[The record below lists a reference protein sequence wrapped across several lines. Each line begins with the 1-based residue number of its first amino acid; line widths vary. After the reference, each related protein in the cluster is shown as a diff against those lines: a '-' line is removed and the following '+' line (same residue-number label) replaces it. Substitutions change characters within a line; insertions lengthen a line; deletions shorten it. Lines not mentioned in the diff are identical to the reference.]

1 MGKFYWLKLKT
12 SFFKRHDIRI
22 VESLPNGKEIVYF
35 FLKLMV
41 ESVDHE
47 GELRFSEDIP
57 YSNQMLSV
65 LTDTEVE
72 FVEEALVT
80 LTQYGMIEILED
92 RTISIPKVEEMIGSA
107 SDTDASNRMRRMR
120 ARRAKEGN
128 SDNVT
133 ECYEQNVRNKTNELQ
148 SVTNNLL
155 REIEIEKE
163 IDKEIEIDKE
173 KIIKEKTQKRFSK
186 PSLSEISEYCNER
199 QNNVNPEEFFDYYEA
214 NGWKVGK
221 NPMKDWKSAV
231 RYWEQKSRNASPK
244 PKTFNP
250 FTELKRKEGMT

>member
-1 MGKFYWLKLKT
+1 MGKFYWLKLKN
-12 SFFKRHDIRI
+12 SFFKRHDIRF
-22 VESLPNGKEIVYF
+22 VESLPKGKEIVYF
-35 FLKLMV
+35 YLKLMV
-41 ESVDHE
+41 ESVDHD

-65 LTDTEVE
+65 LTGTEVN

-80 LTQYGMIEILED
+80 LTQYGMVEILED
-92 RTISIPKVEEMIGSA
+92 KTISIPKVEEMIGSA

-120 ARRAKEGN
+120 ARRAKEGS

-133 ECYEQNVRNKTNELQ
+133 ECYEQNVRNKTNKLQ

-186 PSLSEISEYCNER
+186 PTLSEISEYCNER
-199 QNNVNPEEFFDYYEA
+199 KNNVNPEDFFSYYEA

-221 NPMKDWKSAV
+221 NSMKDWKAAV
-231 RYWEQKSRNASPK
+231 RYWESRSGSK
-244 PKTFNP
+244 KTVPSSNP
-250 FTELKRKEGMT
+250 FTELKKKEGYL